1 MIQGSV
7 EVRVM
12 TPDSCFLSGAH
23 TGGVLKTPLSRF
35 VGQDGDFARWRT
47 DRERPRSSDRGW
59 LQEGSG
65 TGSLKSRGRAPS
77 GGDGLARGWPP
88 AVGRG
93 AKHGEGSNSGG
104 DCRQGRGDCLRARIC
119 AGPEGM
125 RGGRLR
131 IGEKARQSGGTD
143 PRVSSR
149 IGVSQR
155 VAKGQGGR
163 FQRKFGQAVGSEFA
177 AIGAFVIEMTSLQVC
192 EPRIVLIFC
201 IADL

>member
-1 MIQGSV
+1 
-7 EVRVM
+7 M

-23 TGGVLKTPLSRF
+23 TGGVLETPLSRF

-65 TGSLKSRGRAPS
+65 TGSLKNRWRGLS
-77 GGDGLARGWPP
+77 GGDVLARGWSTG
-88 AVGRG
+88 VERG
-93 AKHGEGSNSGG
+93 GKQGEGSNSGG

-143 PRVSSR
+143 LRVSSR

-155 VAKGQGGR
+155 VAKEQER
-163 FQRKFGQAVGSEFA
+163 KFQRKFGQAVGSEFA
-177 AIGAFVIEMTSLQVC
+177 AIGAFVIETTSLQFC

-201 IADL
+201 TADL